1 MLTQAMPALVNAMS
15 GSMPQNAMRQLM
27 QVLGNCNQPLEH
39 RGPVAISTNARQSE
53 RGVYDGNRWDPNQ
66 FQNIANGPS
75 IFNNNA
81 FVDSSVNNRFFGGDE
96 FLFTNNNEFITN
108 NLFQTIIWGTPGG
121 PVFPGF
127 PGFPGGPS
135 GPGRDGSDGRDGI
148 GIAIGFPG
156 RPGEAG
162 RAGRDGAAG
171 APGQDGFPGGLFRQ
185 GGYELV
191 AGRRDEKTLHD
202 VKAEE
207 KCLDYSLNY
216 TLKYRDTYYKYC
228 NFQFDAEKCEIT
240 YDETPCEVTRCVE
253 VVVGEQGIGPCA
265 PPPAPFALPPPGPQ
279 SRGEVQ
285 ALSGGGECGG
295 CDGDQPCEDNLQITF
310 RVEGGELLKIKRDP
324 IQLWLSEP
332 PTLRPKPSWP

>member
-1 MLTQAMPALVNAMS
+1 MPALVNAMS
-15 GSMPQNAMRQLM
+15 GSMPQNSMRQLM

-96 FLFTNNNEFITN
+96 FLFKSNNEFITN

-148 GIAIGFPG
+148 GIGIGIPG
-156 RPGEAG
+156 RPGESG

-191 AGRRDEKTLHD
+191 AGGRDDITIEETRVTVKDFEVRRTYK
-202 VKAEE
+202 
-207 KCLDYSLNY
+207 
-216 TLKYRDTYYKYC
+216 LKYKDKYYKYC
-228 NFQFDAEKCEIT
+228 NFSFDAEECEIT
-240 YDETPCEVTRCVE
+240 YTEEVCEDDRCVE
-253 VVVGEQGIGPCA
+253 VEVCEEYTGPIQA
-265 PPPAPFALPPPGPQ
+265 APFAAPGSPPAV
-279 SRGEVQ
+279 R
-285 ALSGGGECGG
+285 ALSGGGEGG
-295 CDGDQPCEDNLQITF
+295 CEGDCGVAEECGCDLVVEFQIQKDDLVEALPVPRQFTF
-310 RVEGGELLKIKRDP
+310 FAPPRLL
-324 IQLWLSEP
+324 
-332 PTLRPKPSWP
+332 PKPSWP

>member
-96 FLFTNNNEFITN
+96 FLFKSNNEFITN

-148 GIAIGFPG
+148 GIGIGIGIPG
-156 RPGEAG
+156 RPGESG

-191 AGRRDEKTLHD
+191 AGPRLDRTFFDTVAKP
-202 VKAEE
+202 
-207 KCLDYSLNY
+207 KCIEISR
-216 TLKYRDTYYKYC
+216 KYRLTYESKYYRYE
-228 NFQFDAEKCEIT
+228 NFEFDPETCQLT
-240 YDETPCEVTRCVE
+240 YDEEECNSKQCVE
-253 VVVGEQGIGPCA
+253 VELCEESQEECDINA
-265 PPPAPFALPPPGPQ
+265 AAPFSEGEPRVRAL
-279 SRGEVQ
+279 
-285 ALSGGGECGG
+285 LSEDPEADCNTDGLCG
-295 CDGDQPCEDNLQITF
+295 CDLELNFRLTGDDVWE
-310 RVEGGELLKIKRDP
+310 IKRNP
-324 IQLWLSEP
+324 TPLTVFGQ

>member
-1 MLTQAMPALVNAMS
+1 MFTQAMPALVNAMS

-96 FLFTNNNEFITN
+96 FLFKSNNEFITN
-108 NLFQTIIWGTPGG
+108 NLFQTIVWGTPGG

-191 AGRRDEKTLHD
+191 AGRREEKTLHD
-202 VKAEE
+202 ATPEY
-207 KCLDYSLNY
+207 KCLNYELKY
-216 TLKYRDTYYKYC
+216 TLKYTDTYYKYC
-228 NFQFDAEKCEIT
+228 NFEFDPESCTLT
-240 YDETPCEVTRCVE
+240 YDEEECSVTRCVE
-253 VVVGEQGIGPCA
+253 VEEGEKDIGPCA
-265 PPPAPFALPPPGPQ
+265 PPAAPFALPPPGLE
-279 SRGEVQ
+279 SRAAVR
-285 ALSGGGECGG
+285 ALNASGACGG
-295 CDGDQPCEDNLQITF
+295 DCTDEECADNLTITF
-310 RVEGGELLKIKRDP
+310 KIEGKPLVEIKRKP
-324 IQLWLSEP
+324 IKFWLSEP